1 FVYMMYKSDVIS
13 DFTDYTVSSRM
24 RMAKASD
31 LQWKTS
37 GFAVRANFPASDLST
52 SSTMNLFYRP
62 NVGATV
68 APINN
73 YSMYTYQGRGFHTL
87 GDAGHTEFAEG
98 GKFYSND
105 TAADHTVS
113 TTVSGEDVV
122 MSVDGNVLF
131 DSTKTVYL
139 YNVGVDPVTNTEYT
153 SFATDYAATVKTD
166 AGMVG
171 FVNREINIEAYDFTV
186 KLNITSDSVLPE
198 MAKIS
203 DEDINVTPDGYIV
216 NVSLNSKAYLPST
229 IYGFNATWGAAKNE
243 YFEVY
248 ENGGIVALKEG
259 TETISCT
266 LDVNGNGVQGEVTVT
281 VGDYDDEAASKFI
294 NSDKATVAPT
304 DTDGKYVI
312 TFVDDAYVKYDTF
325 TVNNSA
331 DIRIDE
337 LEETPVSSGKSFV
350 FNVADY
356 GAENLN
362 DIWVRFETTDADTQ
376 SSAVYT
382 LGATIPEI
390 GYGVRFTSR
399 IPAIKYSTTTDNVR
413 IGALTD
419 SIVIDGKS
427 VTPVKIG
434 ALLIPEVLLG
444 ENTLTLSESYVND
457 LAAGTEV
464 TEVTVGNYDAK
475 NVTIKNLSDITAIYA
490 DYNVLLK
497 DMPESMKD
505 KEIAYRNY
513 IIYEIDGTY
522 AVKYEDVVTRS
533 YEDVEIAIGA
543 VVPTSLKVL
552 AIGNSFSEDA
562 TRYLWDICNDAGIAD
577 LTIANMYIGGCS
589 LDTHWENLQTD
600 AAAYRYDKNTTG
612 SFERTQ
618 GYKLSDALADED
630 WDVITIQ
637 QASWMSSDASTY
649 TNLENILNKIKETNP
664 NAKILWHATWS
675 YAVGYGSTTTDVKQM
690 EMYNNIISAVHSEVL
705 TQEHI
710 DGVIPSGTAIQNMR
724 TSYIGDWLNRDGTHM
739 SEGYGRYTTAMT
751 WFAAITGCSI
761 NDIDWVTNNYTA
773 EFKLDGVVIDSST
786 RDKVTDLKVVKE
798 AVKNAIKNPY
808 SVTESYYTVQPQ

>member
-1 FVYMMYKSDVIS
+1 
-13 DFTDYTVSSRM
+13 
-24 RMAKASD
+24 A
-31 LQWKTS
+31 
-37 GFAVRANFPASDLST
+37 
-52 SSTMNLFYRP
+52 
-62 NVGATV
+62 
-68 APINN
+68 
-73 YSMYTYQGRGFHTL
+73 
-87 GDAGHTEFAEG
+87 
-98 GKFYSND
+98 
-105 TAADHTVS
+105 VS
-113 TTVSGEDVV
+113 TTVSGNDVV
-122 MSVDGNVLF
+122 MSVNGNVLF

-139 YNVGVDPVTNTEYT
+139 YNATADPVTNTEYT

-171 FVNREINIEAYDFTV
+171 FVTREINIEAYDFTV

-203 DEDINVTPDGYIV
+203 DEDINVTPNGYTVDIA
-216 NVSLNSKAYLPST
+216 LNSKAYLPST

-248 ENGGIVALKEG
+248 ENGCIVALAKGEDK
-259 TETISCT
+259 ISCT

-281 VGDYDDEAASKFI
+281 VGDYDEEAASKFI

-331 DIRIDE
+331 DIRIAE
-337 LEETPVSSGKSFV
+337 LEEAPVSSGKSFV

-376 SSAVYT
+376 SSTIYT
-382 LGATIPEI
+382 LGATIPTTN
-390 GYGVRFTSR
+390 YGVRFTSR

-444 ENTLTLSESYVND
+444 ENTLTLSESQVND

-490 DYNVLLK
+490 DFNVALK
-497 DMPESMKD
+497 EMPESMKD

-513 IIYEIDGTY
+513 IIYEEEGVY
-522 AVKYEDVVTRS
+522 KVKYEDVVIRS
-533 YEDVEIAIGA
+533 YEDIEIAIGV

-562 TRYLWDICNDAGIAD
+562 TRYLWDICKDAGVSDVI
-577 LTIANMYIGGCS
+577 IANMYIGGCS
-589 LDTHWENLQTD
+589 IDTHWDNLEND
-600 AAAYRYDKNTTG
+600 KAAYRYDKNTTG
-612 SFERTQ
+612 TFVRTQ
-618 GYKLSDALADED
+618 DYKLSDALADED

-637 QASWMSSDASTY
+637 QASTYSDQAATY
-649 TNLENILNKIKETNP
+649 SNLENILNKIKETNP
-664 NAKILWHATWS
+664 DVKIMWHTTWS
-675 YAVGYGSTTTDVKQM
+675 YAVGYTSRTETPAKQM
-690 EMYNNIISAVHSEVL
+690 EMYNNIISAVQSEVL

-724 TSYIGDWLNRDGTHM
+724 SSYIGDWLNRDGTHM

-751 WFAAITGCSI
+751 WFAAITGCSV
-761 NDIDWVTNNYTA
+761 NDIDWVTDKYTN
-773 EFKLDGVVIDSST
+773 EFKSHDEVLESNST

-808 SVTESYYTVQPQ
+808 SVTQSYYTVQPQ